1 MCGEIQIWQK
11 AMQVTVR
18 VTSGAWT
25 EIVLNKTL
33 EDVEEIRLD
42 EIMITGFNSAT
53 SASCY
58 VNLEANNL
66 ANGYINNENKRGL
79 LVPID
84 VLNPHTFYSR
94 PRLLATSEG
103 VNLNRFGLTITMPN
117 GTAATLTE
125 ASLVLT
131 FVMHKPKEEIR
142 AYREKMAMME
152 VPSIKDVARNAYQ
165 PK

>member
-1 MCGEIQIWQK
+1 MCGEIMPWQK
-11 AMQVTVR
+11 AVQVCVR

-25 EIVLNKTL
+25 EIILNKTL

-58 VNLEANNL
+58 VNVEASSI
-66 ANGYINNENKRGL
+66 ANGYVNNENKRGL

-84 VLNPHTFYSR
+84 VLNPHTYYSR

-103 VNLNRFGLTITMPN
+103 VNLNRFGLTITMPS

-125 ASLVLT
+125 ASLVFT
-131 FVMHKPKEEIR
+131 FVMSRPKEEIR

-152 VPSIKDVARNAYQ
+152 VPSIKDVARNSFQ

>member
-1 MCGEIQIWQK
+1 MPWQK
-11 AMQVTVR
+11 AIQVTVR
-18 VTSGAWT
+18 VTTGALT
-25 EIVLNKTL
+25 EIILNKTL

-53 SASCY
+53 SAACY
-58 VNLEANNL
+58 VNVEANNI
-66 ANGYINNENKRGL
+66 ANGYVNNENRRGL

-84 VLNPHTFYSR
+84 VNNPHTYYSR

-103 VNLNRFGLTITMPN
+103 VNLNRFGLTISMPS

-131 FVMHKPKEEIR
+131 FVVSRPKEEIR
-142 AYREKMAMME
+142 AYREKMAMMDL
-152 VPSIKDVARNAYQ
+152 PSIKDLARNTFQ